1 MIGRTMVS
9 AIHEALPQIKTMYLC
24 DLDVAKAEEI
34 AQEYSEKL
42 GVEIIPTSDSKGS
55 ALKSQLI
62 VGETTA
68 RTPIIDKSWLTPG
81 CGLVTMHSGEVCE
94 EVFLSADGVAR
105 RLLDAAEKA
114 RQPAGQADAGGQ
126 ARRGEH
132 HRPERAG
139 ARREEAAYL

>member
-1 MIGRTMVS
+1 
-9 AIHEALPQIKTMYLC
+9 MYLC

-94 EVFLSADGVAR
+94 EVAHGGGTHRGNERAVQNAERQNRLGVAQDGDV
-105 RLLDAAEKA
+105 DAV
-114 RQPAGQADAGGQ
+114 GDAG
-126 ARRGEH
+126 AVVNDGE
-132 HRPERAG
+132 
-139 ARREEAAYL
+139 YNSFFLNSCTQLNNCSC